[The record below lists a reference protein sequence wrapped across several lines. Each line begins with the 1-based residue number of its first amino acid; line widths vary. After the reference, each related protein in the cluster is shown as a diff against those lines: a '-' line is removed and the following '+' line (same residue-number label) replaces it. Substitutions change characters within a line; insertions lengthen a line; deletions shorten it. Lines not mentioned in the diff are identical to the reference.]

1 MRLYEFYANPDATPR
16 NPKYRNDISQD
27 LGPLKIGQ
35 QSTKVKNSSKKFLQ
49 VLKQDKI
56 LSPATKQA
64 LANIQKKVEQENN
77 NDTPLWGKVFML
89 ATAVMFLTNKLSAA
103 AQAFADKDGDGD
115 IDLDDM
121 NEWNPEQIE
130 QGFDQLEQ
138 LTTLMK
144 SPQWSEM
151 TQEERNA
158 FVKFGA
164 ELEGKL
170 TNMMQIHQSSD
181 DKQVDMDD
189 YIGAQDEMEYNELVN
204 KLKKSEAS
212 KPFKGNED
220 KVKAAHDKYG
230 ADIDK
235 VKLSDD
241 PLAVYKMY
249 DTEGNYRVYLDS
261 EGKPTVGIG
270 HLIDNDSPG
279 FVKNL
284 KVGDTITPAQ
294 AHELFKTDVDDAVKL
309 TNAAIK
315 AHPNLIN
322 VDYNAS
328 AEVSYQMGNK
338 VWKGFPNTMKLI
350 DAGDYLGASEEVMKS
365 KWAKQT
371 PQRAKAFSDALV
383 MAHKMSP

>member
-121 NEWNPEQIE
+121 NEWNPDQIE

-322 VDYNAS
+322 VD
-328 AEVSYQMGNK
+328 
-338 VWKGFPNTMKLI
+338 LI
-350 DAGDYLGASEEVMKS
+350 C
-365 KWAKQT
+365 
-371 PQRAKAFSDALV
+371 FSSSDIKNSL
-383 MAHKMSP
+383 